1 MGTAPHLI
9 GPPIALALDTQTP
22 KHPFTMA
29 LFGVTGGHA
38 RPVSRKHSFMPGY
51 GGSIQHEYNQ
61 IAMTFGKAARAA
73 HTTAS
78 NNKANPRKKLDPRET
93 FTANDFYARLPD
105 PRRKTNSK
113 NRSNLDL
120 GDPRAQT
127 FETMNM
133 SCFRTRELPNPRAPL
148 VEGFDEMTCEERDR
162 IYRRALERT
171 TITGVRKLESDI
183 RMKIDQRTSGG
194 PFALRKAFKYFDRD
208 GSGDIDPDEFFD
220 AMNWFGLQF
229 TEHQVFALFGSI
241 DEDAGGSID
250 YYEFIGKVIA
260 QDYED
265 MSAKGDAGDALRPK
279 CAPERHRSRAII
291 AYQQQ
296 LAIQDLFSQ
305 LESMQ
310 SGDKLVVPRARVHE
324 LLKLADVPECSRDQ
338 AEKHV
343 DLVQHVLDM
352 LSRGSISREVFWDWW
367 AGTPGVIQGV
377 ANFPAGATSFSIVK
391 PSQTHN
397 ELLSNGKGDAPAA
410 RSILGSNQIPKVP
423 LHQVAP
429 ALSYRPGS
437 LTARTAQLPRL
448 DFHAVAA
455 PSHNHPHTHRYHHP
469 APPNAAPIVAPPP
482 HMTRRSLV
490 FTNEGISAP
499 QMPPLPPMTR
509 RSLVFTN
516 EGISAAHMPPPPP
529 MTRRSLVFT

>member
-1 MGTAPHLI
+1 MPPRNVDSRGTDQIRKNPAVPWAP
-9 GPPIALALDTQTP
+9 DD
-22 KHPFTMA
+22 
-29 LFGVTGGHA
+29 VY
-38 RPVSRKHSFMPGY
+38 R
-51 GGSIQHEYNQ
+51 
-61 IAMTFGKAARAA
+61 RA
-73 HTTAS
+73 S
-78 NNKANPRKKLDPRET
+78 PRT
-93 FTANDFYARLPD
+93 
-105 PRRKTNSK
+105 KTNSK
-113 NRSNLDL
+113 NVSSFAL
-120 GDPRAQT
+120 GDMRDRHWLTTAQDHLRPPEGSE
-127 FETMNM
+127 ETL
-133 SCFRTRELPNPRAPL
+133 SHQPL
-148 VEGFDEMTCEERDR
+148 VPGWEEMTDAERREIYNKATKR
-162 IYRRALERT
+162 IGADGVQFL
-171 TITGVRKLESDI
+171 ITSVRD
-183 RMKIDQRTSGG
+183 KIDQRTSGG

-377 ANFPAGATSFSIVK
+377 ANFPAGATSFAIVK

-455 PSHNHPHTHRYHHP
+455 PSHNHPHTHRYRHP

-482 HMTRRSLV
+482 HM
-490 FTNEGISAP
+490 
-499 QMPPLPPMTR
+499 PPPPPMTR

-516 EGISAAHMPPPPP
+516 EGISMNDRPRCYEKPDARFGRTWGAEFGGNTDNCWASVGVISPRVPTPLRAKVLGSPKVAFNQCKP
-529 MTRRSLVFT
+529 TGYRYNSGYTL